1 MEIIATIFISLLLIS
16 IPIMIWMIL
25 VGTLEM
31 PWYGDLLAAIFI
43 IAFCVMIIS

>member
-1 MEIIATIFISLLLIS
+1 MEIILTVFVNILLIAL
-16 IPIMIWMIL
+16 PILFWMIL

-43 IAFCVMIIS
+43 IAFCVMIVS